1 MDKLFFYHETWHH
14 VNPLWRNNLENTTYA
29 SADQEILGYIHS
41 TYTREMGQELI
52 TALSILY
59 DVSYPN
65 LQEKL
70 VGYINGLEAEDEEG
84 LSIIFSKEIDQGVT
98 DVLHRWGIEL
108 RDDVSLDVKTKIAT
122 GLNMVMSVE
131 DPVPYIRIL
140 DTDLEPAEKLARIVA
155 EFTLLADVVFMESVE
170 SIDKDLLQRLYN
182 ELLKQEERVAPPIE
196 EAVDSRQVENFK
208 MFCQYLGKEHIAYQL
223 LQNNFAFGMTS
234 DVYLVYAAPYLHADS
249 QEQTALNLLSYFLM
263 ASDTW
268 ESPLE
273 AYRKT
278 SEVLVHNP
286 RDILPVENAIRRMLE
301 GLEQYKR
308 TLNESK

>member
-1 MDKLFFYHETWHH
+1 M
-14 VNPLWRNNLENTTYA
+14 ENTTYA
-29 SADQEILGYIHS
+29 SADQEILGYINS
-41 TYTREMGQELI
+41 TYTREMGQDLI

-59 DVSYPN
+59 EVSYPN

-70 VGYINGLEAEDEEG
+70 IGYINGLEAEDEES
-84 LSIIFSKEIDQGVT
+84 LSIAFSNEIDQSLV

-108 RDDVSLDVKTKIAT
+108 HDDVPLNVKIKIAS

-140 DTDLEPAEKLARIVA
+140 DTDLELVEKLARIVA

-170 SIDKDLLQRLYN
+170 SVDKDLLQRLYN
-182 ELLKQEERVAPPIE
+182 ELLKLEERVAPPVE
-196 EAVDSRQVENFK
+196 EAANAKQVENFK
-208 MFCQYLGKEHIAYQL
+208 VFCQYLGKEHIAYQL
-223 LQNNFAFGMTS
+223 LQNNFAFGMSS
-234 DVYLVYAAPYLHADS
+234 DVYLVYIAPYLQADS

-286 RDILPVENAIRRMLE
+286 RDILPIENAIRRMLE